1 MRVIAGEARGRSL
14 EALPGTDVTRPTLS
28 QVKEAMFSIVQFD
41 LPGARVLDLYAGS
54 GQLGI
59 EALSRGAARC
69 VFLDENREA
78 VNIIMRNCKACGVF
92 DRSRVNIGEAARYLS
107 ACREQFDIV
116 LLDPPFRN
124 GTLEKI
130 LPAVDKCTA
139 PGGIV
144 LCESE
149 TGIVLPAEAGGL
161 TLKKQYKYGRVL
173 LWKYTK
179 PMQPAPCRERTEGRS
194 TMNVN
199 ELLDTIE
206 DALEEGANVPSF
218 RRQKIVDVEQ
228 IRDYLDEIR
237 ANLPGELRQA
247 QQIVNDR
254 AQIVET
260 ANAQAQAIVK
270 KAEERAR
277 ILVSEAEI
285 VKAAQQRAG
294 EITTAAQNEARTLRQ
309 TVTDYCDNMLKN
321 TEETMVENAAQVKN
335 VRANLRQNAKKNG

>member
-1 MRVIAGEARGRSL
+1 
-14 EALPGTDVTRPTLS
+14 
-28 QVKEAMFSIVQFD
+28 
-41 LPGARVLDLYAGS
+41 
-54 GQLGI
+54 
-59 EALSRGAARC
+59 
-69 VFLDENREA
+69 
-78 VNIIMRNCKACGVF
+78 
-92 DRSRVNIGEAARYLS
+92 
-107 ACREQFDIV
+107 
-116 LLDPPFRN
+116 
-124 GTLEKI
+124 
-130 LPAVDKCTA
+130 
-139 PGGIV
+139 
-144 LCESE
+144 
-149 TGIVLPAEAGGL
+149 
-161 TLKKQYKYGRVL
+161 
-173 LWKYTK
+173 
-179 PMQPAPCRERTEGRS
+179 
-194 TMNVN
+194 MNVN

-206 DALEEGANVPSF
+206 DALEEGANVPLSGGK
-218 RRQKIVDVEQ
+218 KIVDVEQ
-228 IRDYLDEIR
+228 IRD
-237 ANLPGELRQA
+237 ANLPGERRQA